1 LAVLNPTFTPPN
13 ALAALLT
20 AESLLFAATT
30 VGVALSSGGA
40 FGVNR
45 MIPPRAM
52 AFASTTLL
60 TFVAFGAA
68 TAWWDIYSDSWPDT
82 FTGLAQAACILI
94 AIVAQPLFAAA
105 IALNL
110 RS

>member
-1 LAVLNPTFTPPN
+1 VDKTFTLAN

-45 MIPPRAM
+45 AVPPFAM
-52 AFASTTLL
+52 AVASTALL
-60 TFVAFGAA
+60 SLVAFGAA
-68 TAWWDIYSDSWPDT
+68 TAWWDIYVDSWPGT
-82 FTGLAQAACILI
+82 FTGSAQAVCILT
-94 AIVAQPLFAAA
+94 AIVAQPLFAGA